1 MRWKSWLQTIGAAP
15 LAALALSGCARNSAP
30 SLSLFGAYFPVW
42 ILCGALGVLGAIAA
56 RLVLVVTGLSETLPA
71 QLLLCVAVGVIAACL
86 TWLWL
91 GQ

>member
-1 MRWKSWLQTIGAAP
+1 MRVKSWLQAISAP
-15 LAALALSGCARNSAP
+15 LLATLLLSGCAPSSAP

-42 ILCGALGVLGAIAA
+42 ILCGVLGVVAAITT
-56 RLVLVVTGLSETLPA
+56 RLLLVVSGLAETLPA